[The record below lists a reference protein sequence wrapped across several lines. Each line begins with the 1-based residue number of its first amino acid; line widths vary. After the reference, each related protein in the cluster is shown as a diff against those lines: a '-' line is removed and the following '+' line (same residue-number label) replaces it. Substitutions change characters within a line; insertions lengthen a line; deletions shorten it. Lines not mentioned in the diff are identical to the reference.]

1 VARAVLN
8 FVEGVVM
15 EVPLTVGVAGAL
27 LVPTLVAIGAIG
39 AVAAVAGHYTLV
51 VERRTPPDATP
62 PPAAIAGESAPPA

>member
-8 FVEGVVM
+8 FVAGAVM

-27 LVPTLVAIGAIG
+27 LVPTLVAIGAI
-39 AVAAVAGHYTLV
+39 AAVAGHYTLV

-62 PPAAIAGESAPPA
+62 PPAAIAGDSAPPA